1 MKFLIFIIIFSTN
14 VSFAQNYTDSIDS
27 DKGLSD
33 LIESALEYN
42 STLDPIEFQ
51 KMAELTKTGQVD
63 KQPAPMFDFTVDMIP
78 TNFNSSPRYTGVFAQ
93 KLKLPGKLEESGY
106 LGEINAKEQDII
118 KTQIQIGLIKQIKEN
133 YFNLYLIERMVEFN
147 DEFQSIISN
156 IIKSQEISYAV
167 GKGKQYNILKSNNEL
182 QKLVL
187 EQIELEENKKIFIN
201 NLSILSNYS
210 IPESFKTR
218 NVDLLMHVQ
227 PPQLDSLELIAQM
240 KKYNPSFKLI
250 AVKLEENRIRKN
262 ITEYEKTPDLVL
274 KAGYRHV
281 SETSGNFLMFGFGV
295 DLSFM
300 PWNTSRIDSKL
311 EEKRILEKKYN
322 AVYET
327 TNQNFTKNIQNKI
340 VQVKSTLEK
349 IKYLEEV
356 LIPQTDQTFVSN
368 FGSYESASE
377 DFLNLLDSY
386 RDLRKANLMLVEM
399 ETMYLK
405 RLSELEFIIGNQ
417 IFTLN

>member
-1 MKFLIFIIIFSTN
+1 MKLLIFIIIFSTN
-14 VSFAQNYTDSIDS
+14 ISFAQNYSDSTNSNI
-27 DKGLSD
+27 GLND
-33 LIESALEYN
+33 LIESALENN

-78 TNFNSSPRYTGVFAQ
+78 TNLDQSPRYTAMFSQ
-93 KLKLPGKLEESGY
+93 MLKLPGKLEESG
-106 LGEINAKEQDII
+106 LVGDVKAIEQDLI
-118 KTQIQIGLIKQIKEN
+118 KSQIQIELIKQVKEN
-133 YFNLYLIERMVEFN
+133 YFNLYLNERMIEFN
-147 DEFQSIISN
+147 DEFQSIVSN

-167 GKGKQYNILKSNNEL
+167 GKGKQYQILKSNNEL

-210 IPESFKTR
+210 LPENLKTR
-218 NVDLLMHVQ
+218 NIDLLRHIQ
-227 PPQLDSLELIAQM
+227 PPQLDTIVLISQM
-240 KKYNPSFKLI
+240 KQYNPVYRLI
-250 AVKLEENRIRKN
+250 DVKIEINRIEKN
-262 ITEYEKTPDLVL
+262 LAEYEKIPDLIL
-274 KAGYRHV
+274 KTGYRHV
-281 SETSGNFLMFGFGV
+281 SETARNFLMFGFGI

-300 PWNTSRIDSKL
+300 PWNNKRINSKL
-311 EEKRILEKKYN
+311 EEKIILDKKYN

-327 TNQNFTKNIQNKI
+327 TEQYLTKDIQNKI
-340 VQVKSTLEK
+340 VQIKSTLEK

-356 LIPQTDQTFVSN
+356 LIPQTDQTFMSN
-368 FGSYESASE
+368 FGSYETASE

-386 RDLRKANLMLVEM
+386 RDLRNANFMLIEM

-405 RLSELEFIIGNQ
+405 QLSELEFIIGNQ
-417 IFTLN
+417 IFSIN